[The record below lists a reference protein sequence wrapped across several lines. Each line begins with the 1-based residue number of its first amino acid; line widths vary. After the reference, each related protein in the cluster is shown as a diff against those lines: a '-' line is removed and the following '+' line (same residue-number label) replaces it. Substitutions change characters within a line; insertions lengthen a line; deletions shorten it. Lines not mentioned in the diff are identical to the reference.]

1 MKKNKTKK
9 KGILAFIRK
18 PYIKNQISFTSTLY
32 SSPNSENSIV
42 SAGASTG
49 FDIKLTTLLSW
60 IFGAVATL
68 WVATKF
74 RRRK

>member
-9 KGILAFIRK
+9 KGLLSVIRK

-32 SSPNSENSIV
+32 SSPTSDNSIV

-49 FDIKLTTLLSW
+49 FDIKLSTLVAW
-60 IFGAVATL
+60 VGGAVATL
-68 WVATKF
+68 WLASKF
-74 RRRK
+74 RRK

>member
-9 KGILAFIRK
+9 KGLLSLIRK

-32 SSPNSENSIV
+32 SSPASDNSIA

-49 FDIKLTTLLSW
+49 FDIKLSTLVAWAGS
-60 IFGAVATL
+60 AVAAL
-68 WVATKF
+68 WLMSKLK
-74 RRRK
+74 RK

>member
-18 PYIKNQISFTSTLY
+18 PYIKNQISFTSSLY
-32 SSPNSENSIV
+32 SSPTSENSIA

-60 IFGAVATL
+60 ILGAVATL

-74 RRRK
+74 KKRK